1 MAGQHGRGQRLQL
14 LRSSSSMT
22 EASEAVKGCK
32 IKEMSSTAKGM
43 KGYKMDEVI
52 SIMAACSH
60 SVCMLKQKA
69 APTKCQE
76 KTTSSESCGLF
87 LQLVLTVSDSS

>member
-1 MAGQHGRGQRLQL
+1 
-14 LRSSSSMT
+14 MT

-32 IKEMSSTAKGM
+32 IKELSSTAKGL
-43 KGYKMDEVI
+43 KGYKMDEAI

-69 APTKCQE
+69 APDQQCVRRKPRVQSLADC
-76 KTTSSESCGLF
+76 SSS
-87 LQLVLTVSDSS
+87 